1 MLESITDFIAHGLVP
16 LPIWGYI
23 LFTLVTTH
31 ITIAGVTIYLHR
43 HQAHR
48 ALELH
53 PVISHFFRFWLWLTT
68 GMVTAEWVAVH
79 RKHHAR
85 CETEDDPHSPWVR
98 GIRKV
103 LWQGTELYQEET
115 ANPKTLEQY
124 TQGTP
129 DDWLERNLYTPW
141 SLIGVSLLLILY
153 VTLFGAIGL
162 SLWAIQM
169 MWIPFWAA
177 GVINGLGH
185 WWGYRNFESRDH
197 STNISPV
204 GFLIGGEELHNNHHA
219 FPASA
224 RLSAR
229 WWEFD
234 IGWFYIRTLQ
244 LLHLARVRKV
254 APRPIFVPEK
264 KSIDLDTVRAIVVG
278 RLHVMA
284 QYARDVMVPVLRDEW
299 DCAGESC
306 RKRFRLARRTL
317 IREASL
323 MDDSMRGRLDRLLNI
338 SQQLRTVYQF
348 RQRLQAIWTERT
360 QNQAQ
365 LIKALQEW
373 CSQAEESG
381 IQVLQDFARRLRGY
395 SLAPA

>member
-103 LWQGTELYQEET
+103 LWQGTELYQEEA

-317 IREASL
+317 IHEASL